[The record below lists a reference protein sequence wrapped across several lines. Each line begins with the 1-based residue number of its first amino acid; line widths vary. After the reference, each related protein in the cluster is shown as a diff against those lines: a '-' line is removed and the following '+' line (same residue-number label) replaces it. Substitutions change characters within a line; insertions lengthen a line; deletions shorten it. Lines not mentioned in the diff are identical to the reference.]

1 MKSFYG
7 ELNTEVAIRPTSTDY
22 YSLINIPEVC
32 SNIYG
37 KDAAE
42 YLVKNYEYL
51 EFLFHLVSKYHT
63 ILLPGA
69 GFGATDWRLR
79 ISLANL
85 HDKEYP
91 MIGQNIKK
99 ALKDL
104 VRPALK

>member
-1 MKSFYG
+1 
-7 ELNTEVAIRPTSTDY
+7 
-22 YSLINIPEVC
+22 LINIPEVC
-32 SNIYG
+32 ANIYG
-37 KDAAE
+37 KKAAE

-85 HDKEYP
+85 KDKDYP
-91 MIGQNIKK
+91 IVGQNIKK